1 MSGLRHQRVTDDAAD
16 FGVTVVLEART
27 VRGIGAALRAAD
39 TSGRLERVAR
49 ILLEVAAVVASEDM
63 EVA

>member
-1 MSGLRHQRVTDDAAD
+1 
-16 FGVTVVLEART
+16 
-27 VRGIGAALRAAD
+27 LRAAD

-49 ILLEVAAVVASEDM
+49 ILLEVAALGASEDM